1 MANHVNNYLDIRTVS
16 EEGKKV
22 WQTFVGKMQN
32 PEQSH
37 FDLRELFFD
46 GVDSDG
52 TFINYDWSVV
62 EEYVGAKWA
71 TVEDVHEDG
80 LNVCSAWG
88 PVIPFANH
96 VAQEIGK
103 VDPNVQ
109 LVMTYED
116 EFPNFIGVVTFNKDG
131 VDTDNELE
139 IDDLHELCRNQNSE
153 LAALWDEDTQEWADE
168 DAAYE
173 LLWEDMWDVANNWQ
187 MENIEWS
194 NS

>member
-16 EEGKKV
+16 EEGRKV
-22 WQTFVGKMQN
+22 WQTFVDRMQN

-37 FDLRELFFD
+37 FDLRELFFE
-46 GVDSDG
+46 GIDSDG
-52 TFINYDWSVV
+52 TFINFDWSVV

-71 TVEDVHEDG
+71 TVEDVHEYG

-88 PVIPFANH
+88 PVIPFGNH

-103 VDPNVQ
+103 VDPDVQ

-116 EFPNFIGVVTFNKDG
+116 EFPNFVGVVTFNKDG
-131 VDTDNELE
+131 VDTDNELD
-139 IDDLHELCRNQNSE
+139 IDELHRICRDQNPE
-153 LAALWDEDTQEWADE
+153 LAALWDEDIQEWTDE
-168 DAAYE
+168 DGAYE
-173 LLWEDMWDVANNWQ
+173 LIWEDIWEVANNWQ
-187 MENIEWS
+187 EGNVEWS